1 MFFFFSLPF
10 GPLCSNK
17 DFFRIK
23 WTNQIMRPHFAEY
36 MYEQGKINF
45 GASPQ
50 ADFIQNYF
58 LWKRMFRKQ
67 NFRQNKGTFGTK
79 TLVLALL
86 DPFLNLFNGK
96 KNIFSTCTC
105 TCTTCTSSL
114 CRHFLSSWTPGCHN
128 FAALCRGKILRK
140 NDLPIILAQKS
151 SKFNIKAFV

>member
-1 MFFFFSLPF
+1 
-10 GPLCSNK
+10 
-17 DFFRIK
+17 
-23 WTNQIMRPHFAEY
+23 MRSHFAEC
-36 MYEQGKINF
+36 MYEQGKINC

-50 ADFIQNYF
+50 ADLIQNYF

-86 DPFLNLFNGK
+86 DPFLNLFKEN
-96 KNIFSTCTC
+96 FFLSTCGWNL
-105 TCTTCTSSL
+105 SS
-114 CRHFLSSWTPGCHN
+114 HFLSLSPLPLIPDARMSQFVLPCVEEKYWE
-128 FAALCRGKILRK
+128 K